1 VREQILNGTSTE
13 LGYTVSFSS
22 V

>member
-13 LGYTVSFSS
+13 LGYTVSFTS